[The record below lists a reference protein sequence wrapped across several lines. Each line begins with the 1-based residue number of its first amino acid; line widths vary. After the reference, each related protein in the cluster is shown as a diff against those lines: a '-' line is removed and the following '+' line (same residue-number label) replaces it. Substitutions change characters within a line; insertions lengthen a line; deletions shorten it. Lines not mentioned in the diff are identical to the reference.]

1 MKRTALA
8 LALVGLLL
16 PAMPALAQLGGLNKA
31 IGKAQKAKEETDKVK
46 GIVISDSDER
56 KIGEDISAALIH
68 RFGVYQD
75 KDVTKYVS
83 LVGSVL
89 AQASSRPSLKW
100 EFIVLDT
107 DGVNA
112 YAAPG
117 GLVHITRGALGLIK
131 NEAELAGVLGHEIT
145 HVTAK
150 HTINTI
156 RDQNLKN
163 LAVGAASD
171 KAGGLTREAVNLL
184 SGAGFDFL
192 YNGKFSQ
199 GDEKDSDRIGTALA
213 NKVGYAPT
221 GMSAVLQKIAD
232 RNKNQKEPNGWFA
245 SHPAIQ
251 ERIAAMKKQIKDEKL
266 NATALVAGR
275 YTTAITFDVK
285 AAAMIATITPGAKGL
300 AGDSAPPKDD
310 KTAKPE
316 DKKAE
321 PAKKSGLGSFLT
333 KGTQA
338 QNTGTVASAGSRGL
352 GADRDAVGGSNK
364 SKVRITL
371 TPAEIETF
379 KKGIA

>member
-1 MKRTALA
+1 MKKTVLA

-31 IGKAQKAKEETDKVK
+31 IGQAQKAKEETDKVK
-46 GIVISDSDER
+46 GLHINEKDER
-56 KIGEDISAALIH
+56 TIGEKISAALID

-89 AQASSRPSLKW
+89 AQASTRPTLKW

-131 NEAELAGVLGHEIT
+131 NESELAGVLGHEIT

-156 RDQNLKN
+156 QNQNLKN
-163 LAVGAASD
+163 LGTDFAASKTGELGSQAID
-171 KAGGLTREAVNLL
+171 FLGD
-184 SGAGFDFL
+184 AGFKFL
-192 YNGKFSQ
+192 FDGMFSRDQ
-199 GDEKDSDRIGTALA
+199 EMESDRVGTELA

-232 RNKNQKEPNGWFA
+232 RNKDQKEPNGWFA
-245 SHPAIQ
+245 SHPAIK
-251 ERIAAMKKQIKDEKL
+251 ERIAAMQKQIKDEKL
-266 NATALVAGR
+266 HATALVAAR
-275 YTTAITFDVK
+275 YAAAIAFDVK
-285 AAAMIATITPGAKGL
+285 PAAMVATLTPGAKGL

-321 PAKKSGLGSFLT
+321 PAKKGGLGSFLS
-333 KGTQA
+333 KGSQA
-338 QNTGTVASAGSRGL
+338 QNTGTVASAGTRG
-352 GADRDAVGGSNK
+352 GVPDRDAVGGSNK

>member
-8 LALVGLLL
+8 LTLVGLLL
-16 PAMPALAQLGGLNKA
+16 PAAPALAQLGGLNKA
-31 IGKAQKAKEETDKVK
+31 IGKAQKAKEQTDKVK

-56 KIGEDISAALIH
+56 KIGEQISAALLD

-75 KDVTKYVS
+75 KNVTKYVS
-83 LVGSVL
+83 LVGNVL
-89 AQASSRPSLKW
+89 AQASSRPNLKW

-150 HTINTI
+150 HTIDTI
-156 RDQNLKN
+156 RDQNAKDL
-163 LAVGAASD
+163 LVGAASD
-171 KAGGLTREAVNLL
+171 KAGTLTGDGLKLL
-184 SGAGFDFL
+184 TGAGFNFL

-199 GDEKDSDRIGTALA
+199 RDEMESDRIGTELA

-232 RNKNQKEPNGWFA
+232 RNKNQAEPNGWFA
-245 SHPAIQ
+245 SHPAIK
-251 ERIAAMKKQIKDEKL
+251 ERITAMQKEIKDEKL
-266 NATALVAGR
+266 HATALAAAR
-275 YTTAITFDVK
+275 YTSTITFDVK
-285 AAAMIATITPGAKGL
+285 PAAMIATIAPGAKGL
-300 AGDSAPPKDD
+300 AGDTAPPKDD
-310 KTAKPE
+310 KTTKPE

-321 PAKKSGLGSFLT
+321 PAKKGGLGSFLT

-338 QNTGTVASAGSRGL
+338 QNTGTVASAGSRG
-352 GADRDAVGGSNK
+352 GVPDRDAEGGSNRN
-364 SKVRITL
+364 KVRVTL
-371 TPAEIETF
+371 SAAEIEAF